1 MKKLIGSVVLL
12 AAAFLLA
19 ACGDEKKD
27 IDINALAGE
36 LLEKVEFVDELSQVD
51 QETAER
57 LYNIKDAVA
66 QSVYIGSGATAEE
79 IAVFELKDEAAAI
92 DAKDAALQRMKEQK
106 ESFETYIPQEVEK
119 LDQAIVKVSGKYLIV
134 CVSNGNTA
142 NKIIESYV

>member
-19 ACGDEKKD
+19 ACGNGKKD
-27 IDINALAGE
+27 IDINALAEE